1 MEYITF
7 FISLFSLATSA
18 IALSYAKYSEEVSRR
33 TKEQYQ
39 IDKQREFDK
48 KMEQKKRKMEE
59 RIASRKLLFEIMN
72 GSEKNSDDN
81 GSDDT
86 NNGNNNTCYS

>member
-18 IALSYAKYSEEVSRR
+18 IALAHAKYSEEVSRR

-48 KMEQKKRKMEE
+48 KMEQKKK
-59 RIASRKLLFEIMN
+59 KN
-72 GSEKNSDDN
+72 GRTYSEPQV
-81 GSDDT
+81 T
-86 NNGNNNTCYS
+86 F